1 MLAVGTAHRDPIHAV
16 PTGPGMPN
24 GPWRRPGTVPARGLT
39 LDQEL
44 CKARKSHGSLE
55 RGTAVTRRSVPR
67 AGSA

>member
-1 MLAVGTAHRDPIHAV
+1 MLAVGAAHRDSVPAV

-24 GPWRRPGTVPARGLT
+24 GLWGRPGTVPARGLT

-44 CKARKSHGSLE
+44 CKARKSHGSPE
-55 RGTAVTRRSVPR
+55 RGTAITRRSVPR